1 MTLPLLLPAPIDAEL
16 PVRSP
21 EDVKAQW
28 PPNVRSR
35 EAAPVRDALA
45 EALAEAFYA
54 YQGAASYAAAQSD
67 ATRATDQYLASF
79 ASEVGI
85 YPQAGE
91 GDEALRDRLFT
102 TPAVVTPQAILA
114 AVNGILALYTTATA
128 ELCESILDA
137 WYVWDGD
144 VNNVCHSFI
153 GDGTFD
159 CTPLYVDRRY
169 DVRPNRSPTGAV
181 CFKDRVG
188 RLFVVRVPN
197 VGATASLATYAQDAA
212 GDFPEAVMYVGDG
225 TSTTGYGAS
234 YVFPSG
240 DAEEAVYAAIANVVD
255 RLAGHGVRWDL
266 LVDPK
271 LA

>member
-28 PPNVRSR
+28 PPNVRNP
-35 EAAPVRDALA
+35 EDAPVRDALA

-54 YQGAASYAAAQSD
+54 YQGHASYAAAQSD
-67 ATRATDQYLASF
+67 ATRATDQYLASS
-79 ASEVGI
+79 AAEVGI
-85 YPQAGE
+85 YPQVGE
-91 GDEALRDRLFT
+91 SDEALRDRLFT

-114 AVNGILALYTTATA
+114 AVNGILALYTTGRA

-137 WYVWDGD
+137 WYVFDG
-144 VNNVCHSFI
+144 NLSNVCHSFV
-153 GDGTFD
+153 GDGTYD
-159 CTPLYVDRRY
+159 CTPLYIDRRY

-181 CFKDRVG
+181 LFKDRAG
-188 RLFVVRVPN
+188 RLFVLRVPDI
-197 VGATASLATYAQDAA
+197 GATASLAAYAQDAA

-225 TSTTGYGAS
+225 TSSTGWGAS
-234 YVFPSG
+234 YVFTSG

-255 RLAGHGVRWDL
+255 RLAGHGVRWDML
-266 LVDPK
+266 IDPK